1 MTSDQSLMQ
10 PYDIGAAIDAHYDFR
25 NKIIPEF
32 LALGKK
38 AFQLQCELDK
48 AIAEVEQSRK
58 WIKYY
63 KNKSD
68 QMNLVTKQIS

>member
-32 LALGKK
+32 LALGNK
-38 AFQLQCELDK
+38 ALNMQCELDK

-58 WIKYY
+58 WIQYY